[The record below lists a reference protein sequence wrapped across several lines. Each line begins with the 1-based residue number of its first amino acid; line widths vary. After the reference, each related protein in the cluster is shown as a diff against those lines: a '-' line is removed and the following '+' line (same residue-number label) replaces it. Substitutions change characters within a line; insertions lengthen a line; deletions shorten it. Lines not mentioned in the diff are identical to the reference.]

1 MVARAYTVAFQG
13 VEARTVEVQCAITP
27 GLPAF
32 SIVGLPDKAV
42 SEARDRV
49 RTALTSMAI
58 ALPSKRITV
67 NLSPADLPK
76 EGSHFDLPI
85 AMALLTALDILPAD
99 VSQNVVALGEL
110 SLDGSLIPVVGA
122 LPAAMAAATH
132 NRSLLCPAAS
142 GAEAAW
148 VGDAQVIAAAN
159 LGDVV
164 RHYTGQSPLAPA
176 EPGEVTA
183 PPAGRD
189 LRDVKGQ
196 ERAKRALEI
205 AAAGRH
211 HLMFV
216 GTPGSGKSMLAARLA
231 SILPPLTASE
241 ALETSMIHSLAGLLD
256 EGGISRARPFR
267 EPHHTASM
275 AAIIGGG
282 RQAKPGEVSLAHNGV
297 LFMDEF
303 PEFPRTVLE
312 TLRQPIE
319 TGTVMIARANAH
331 VRYPCKF
338 MLVAAAN
345 PCKCGYLTDPARAC
359 ARVPQCGED
368 YMGRIS
374 GPLMDRFDLRV
385 DVPPVAFT
393 DLDLPANG
401 DTSADVAARV
411 ATARAVQTDRFKDHE
426 GMSVNA
432 DAEGDMLEEIATP
445 DSDARALLTK
455 VAERFHLSARG
466 YHRVIRVARTIADMD
481 GSATVRKPHIAEA
494 VSFRLTSPADA

>member
-1 MVARAYTVAFQG
+1 MVSRAYTVAFQG
-13 VEARTVEVQCAITP
+13 VEARMVEVQCAMTA

-85 AMALLTALDILPAD
+85 AMALLAALDILPHD
-99 VSQNVVALGEL
+99 VTEKIVALGEL
-110 SLDGSLIPVVGA
+110 SLDGTLVPVVGA
-122 LPAAMAAATH
+122 LPAAMAAAEGD
-132 NRSLLCPAAS
+132 RSLLCPFGS

-148 VGDAQVIAAAN
+148 VGKTEVIAARS

-164 RHYTGQSPLAPA
+164 RHYTGQVPLNPA
-176 EPGEVTA
+176 EPGEVA
-183 PPAGRD
+183 LAKHDKD
-189 LRDVKGQ
+189 LREVKGQ

-211 HLMFV
+211 HLMLV
-216 GTPGSGKSMLAARLA
+216 GTPGSGKSMLAACLP
-231 SILPPLTASE
+231 SILPPLTAEE
-241 ALETSMIHSLAGLLD
+241 ALDTSMIHSLAGLLD
-256 EGGISRARPFR
+256 AGGINRTRPFQ

-282 RQAKPGEVSLAHNGV
+282 RQAKPGQVSLAHNGV

-303 PEFPRTVLE
+303 PEFPRNVLE

-319 TGTVMIARANAH
+319 TGEVMISRANAH
-331 VRYPCKF
+331 VKYPCKF

-345 PCKCGYLTDPARAC
+345 PCKCGYLSDPARAC
-359 ARVPQCGED
+359 ARVPHCGED

-385 DVPPVAFT
+385 DVPPVAYI
-393 DLDLPANG
+393 DLDLPPQGAS
-401 DTSADVAARV
+401 SAEVAARV
-411 ATARAVQTDRFKDHE
+411 QAARDVQLARFAGAPD
-426 GMSVNA
+426 MRVNA
-432 DAEGDMLEEIATP
+432 DATGDVLEQIATP
-445 DSDARALLTK
+445 DAEARALLTK
-455 VAERFHLSARG
+455 VAERFGLSARG
-466 YHRVIRVARTIADMD
+466 YHRVIRVARTIADLD
-481 GSATVRKPHIAEA
+481 GSDDVRKPHIAEA
-494 VSFRLTSPADA
+494 VSFRLANAAVA

>member
-1 MVARAYTVAFQG
+1 MVSRAYTVAFQG
-13 VEARTVEVQCAITP
+13 VEARMVEVQCAVTA

-85 AMALLTALDILPAD
+85 ALSLLAALDILPDD
-99 VSQNVVALGEL
+99 VVQTVVALGEL
-110 SLDGSLIPVVGA
+110 SLDGTLVPVVGA
-122 LPAAMAAATH
+122 LPAAMAAAEQD
-132 NRSLLCPAAS
+132 RSLLCPAGS

-148 VGDAQVIAAAN
+148 VGKTQVIAAPT

-164 RHYTGQSPLAPA
+164 RHYTGQAPLPPA
-176 EPGEVTA
+176 EPGEVSA
-183 PPAGRD
+183 PPQGRD
-189 LRDVKGQ
+189 MRDVKGQ

-216 GTPGSGKSMLAARLA
+216 GTPGSGKSMLAARLP
-231 SILPPLTASE
+231 SILPPLTPAE
-241 ALETSMIHSLAGLLD
+241 ALDTSMIHSLAGLLD

-282 RQAKPGEVSLAHNGV
+282 RQARPGEVSLAHNGV

-303 PEFPRTVLE
+303 PEFPRMVLE

-319 TGTVMIARANAH
+319 TGEVMIARANAH
-331 VRYPCKF
+331 VKYPCKF

-345 PCKCGYLTDPARAC
+345 PCKCGYLSDPARAC

-393 DLDLPANG
+393 DLDLPGSG
-401 DTSADVAARV
+401 DSSADVAARV
-411 ATARAVQTDRFKDHE
+411 AAARATQAARFKDHA
-426 GMSVNA
+426 GMRVNA
-432 DAEGDMLEEIATP
+432 DAEGDMLEQIATP
-445 DSDARALLTK
+445 DAEARALLTK

-466 YHRVIRVARTIADMD
+466 YHRVIRVARTIADLD
-481 GSATVRKPHIAEA
+481 GAQSVRKPHIAEA
-494 VSFRLTSPADA
+494 VSFRLVNSGAG

>member
-1 MVARAYTVAFQG
+1 MVSRAYTVAFQG
-13 VEARTVEVQCAITP
+13 MEARLVEVQCAVTP

-49 RTALTSMAI
+49 RAALTSMAI
-58 ALPSKRITV
+58 ALPSKRITI

-85 AMALLTALDILPAD
+85 AMALLAALDILPDD
-99 VSQNVVALGEL
+99 VTQTVVALGEL
-110 SLDGSLIPVVGA
+110 SLDGSLVPVVGA
-122 LPAAMAAATH
+122 LPAAMAAAEQ
-132 NRSLLCPAAS
+132 NRGLLCPAAS

-148 VGDAQVIAAAN
+148 VGNAQVIAAAS

-164 RHYTGQSPLAPA
+164 RHYTGQVSLSPA
-176 EPGEVTA
+176 EPGEVA
-183 PPAGRD
+183 RPPAGRD

-216 GTPGSGKSMLAARLA
+216 GTPGSGKSMLAARLP
-231 SILPPLTASE
+231 SILPPLTAAE
-241 ALETSMIHSLAGLLD
+241 ALSTSMIHSLAGLLD
-256 EGGISRARPFR
+256 EGGISRSRPFR

-282 RQAKPGEVSLAHNGV
+282 RRARPGEVSLAHNGV

-319 TGTVMIARANAH
+319 TGEVMIARANAH
-331 VRYPCKF
+331 VKYPCKF
-338 MLVAAAN
+338 MLIAAAN
-345 PCKCGYLTDPARAC
+345 PCKCGYLSDPARAC

-385 DVPPVAFT
+385 DVPPVSFT
-393 DLDLPANG
+393 DLDLPASG
-401 DTSADVAARV
+401 EGSTEIAARV
-411 ATARAVQTDRFKDHE
+411 AIARDIQSTRFRDQPA
-426 GMSVNA
+426 MTVNA
-432 DAEGDMLEEIATP
+432 DAEGDMLEAIATP
-445 DSDARALLTK
+445 DSDARTLLTRA
-455 VAERFHLSARG
+455 AERFHLSARG
-466 YHRVIRVARTIADMD
+466 YHRVLRVARTIADLD
-481 GSATVRKPHIAEA
+481 GSEDVGKPHIAEA
-494 VSFRLTSPADA
+494 ISFRLASPATA